1 LTFFCLANLLY
12 VPDHFS
18 LLSDNAVDAA
28 THLAPAMA
36 RADLL
41 IDIVR
46 AGAEGN
52 QELFR
57 RTLEALINGGRS
69 KEHHVATL
77 PRGGQ

>member
-1 LTFFCLANLLY
+1 ML
-12 VPDHFS
+12 P
-18 LLSDNAVDAA
+18 DNAVDAA
-28 THLAPAMA
+28 THLASAMA

-57 RTLEALINGGRS
+57 RMLEAFD
-69 KEHHVATL
+69 
-77 PRGGQ
+77 